1 MSKPI
6 IEARICEIDGA
17 YFPVKIHAIPNVGDL
32 IDLWS
37 FIDQA
42 ANFSPVKH
50 YEVVSVVHKIH
61 DVSEK
66 IAHTKDG
73 HHFVSVFVKP
83 SDSEFLKNDAL

>member
-1 MSKPI
+1 MSKPT
-6 IEARICEIDGA
+6 IEAHICEIKGA
-17 YFPVKIHAIPNVGDL
+17 FYPVKLHAIPKVGDL

-42 ANFSPVKH
+42 AKYPPVKH
-50 YEVVSVVHKIH
+50 YEVVRVVHKIH

-66 IAHTKDG
+66 IAHTQDG

-83 SDSEFLKNDAL
+83 SDSELFEE